1 MTSIT
6 WRQPQR
12 RELGF
17 TCLCRICRD
26 RGRLVGTRTLYHLSA
41 PTTTTSTLTTPTV
54 TSPSQPSPHSTPRIG
69 GRESMSTRDLP
80 YSLPKEYEIVLV
92 KGRMVMAGEDIV
104 STFLMRFTQY
114 TQVLSLKA
122 LLSIIN
128 FLHCA
133 LFVLCIG
140 GSSKRGSRPCQ
151 A

>member
-54 TSPSQPSPHSTPRIG
+54 TSPSQPSPHSDHPKNQGKRVNVYQG
-69 GRESMSTRDLP
+69 P
-80 YSLPKEYEIVLV
+80 LPKEYEIVLV

-104 STFLMRFTQY
+104 STFLTRFTQY

-122 LLSIIN
+122 SLSIIN